1 MRNALVICLVLMFS
15 TSAVALEQNLVDL
28 HKNAAKLS
36 NKECLSCHGSV
47 LKEVSLNKKYK
58 MFHRVHLESKLAT
71 PKQCADC
78 HQSIDLRESSAATL
92 RKEVDSQIC
101 ASCHSGGVKGAW
113 DLFEK

>member
-1 MRNALVICLVLMFS
+1 MFS

-36 NKECLSCHGSV
+36 NKECLDCHANI
-47 LKEVSLNKKYK
+47 LKEVPLNEEYK
-58 MFHRVHLESKLAT
+58 MFHQVHLESKLAT

-78 HQSIDLRESSAATL
+78 HQSVDLRESSAASL

-101 ASCHSGGVKGAW
+101 AGCHSGGEKGAW
-113 DLFEK
+113 DLFAK